1 MLASP
6 VWAQG
11 GAAPYPAYG
20 APGGY
25 PMAMQPAAMQP
36 AAYAAYAGQPGGEA
50 SVMAPGGAPPA
61 GMSPAPQMM
70 MGAAPQMMGGY
81 PPMQGA
87 YPGAMAPDAYGAY
100 GYVPA
105 DGGYGQPMGDPS
117 MSMYGGNGGYAGP
130 MGPMDG
136 MCPYCGGA
144 GCERCRGDGGGL
156 LGGRLF
162 DHDGLFADIF
172 GCLLPY
178 PDGGCGAPR
187 WFDFAV
193 DYMMLKRD
201 NTGFNVPFTSL
212 GITGPVV
219 LSTNDL
225 DFGSYKPGFRFQA
238 NVQLAAANSI
248 EFTYFGQFSYNAVAT
263 VRNPAGALFS
273 TVSQF
278 GLIPF
283 GGFTETDLSDF
294 QQINYSSSLDSFE
307 INWRNRWVAA
317 NARYQGSWT
326 LGVRSVIVDEKLRYA
341 TSSSANGFLD
351 PIRGFTPAQARFDT
365 VTNNDLTGLQLGSD
379 LWICLIP
386 GFRLGGE
393 VQAGVYGNHIT
404 TLNTIGV
411 NDVAAPNNQF
421 QEKIKDTNVAFVGQ
435 VNLMATY
442 RLNYSWTLRGGY
454 QFLYLSGLALA
465 TENFNPAPPALLFP
479 AGSRQ
484 PLVHDSGNIFY
495 HGWNVGLEYLW

>member
-1 MLASP
+1 MP
-6 VWAQG
+6 
-11 GAAPYPAYG
+11 
-20 APGGY
+20 PG
-25 PMAMQPAAMQP
+25 MQPGMQP
-36 AAYAAYAGQPGGEA
+36 AAYAAYGQPPGGA
-50 SVMAPGGAPPA
+50 SVMAPGGAPPMMM
-61 GMSPAPQMM
+61 GGGPQTMSPQMM
-70 MGAAPQMMGGY
+70 SGPPQMMGGY

-87 YPGAMAPDAYGAY
+87 YPGAMTPDAYGSY
-100 GYVPA
+100 GYMPA

-117 MSMYGGNGGYAGP
+117 MYGGQMGS
-130 MGPMDG
+130 MGPVDG

-144 GCERCRGDGGGL
+144 GCERCGGDGHGL
-156 LGGRLF
+156 LGGGLF
-162 DHDGLFADIF
+162 AHDGLCADIF

-212 GITGPVV
+212 GITGPTV
-219 LSTNDL
+219 LSTNNL
-225 DFGSYKPGFRFQA
+225 DFGSYKPGFRIQA

-248 EFTYFGQFSYNAVAT
+248 EFTYFGQFSYNAAAT
-263 VRNPAGALFS
+263 VRNPNNLLFS

-283 GGFTETDLSDF
+283 GGFTQTDQSDF

-307 INWRNRWVAA
+307 VNWRNRWMAA
-317 NARYQGSWT
+317 NGRYQGSWL

-341 TSSSANGFLD
+341 TSSSLNGFIN
-351 PIRGFTPAQARFDT
+351 PVTGFTPAQARFDT
-365 VTNNDLTGLQLGSD
+365 VTNNDLTGLQIGSD
-379 LWICLIP
+379 LWMCVIP

-435 VNLMATY
+435 INLMATY
-442 RLNYSWTLRGGY
+442 RLNYSWTIRSGY

-465 TENFNPAPPALLFP
+465 TENFNPAPPALTFP
-479 AGSRQ
+479 AGGRT